1 MTRPL
6 SEVASFSIPGLP
18 CRQPLINRLIIIRAK
33 HQRLVHVHV
42 QIPSFLAFIFQMVEQ
57 VRDLRRL
64 HILVLDGIVELLV
77 LLVLFVQ
84 LVELLVCLFEELNC
98 A

>member
-1 MTRPL
+1 
-6 SEVASFSIPGLP
+6 
-18 CRQPLINRLIIIRAK
+18 
-33 HQRLVHVHV
+33 
-42 QIPSFLAFIFQMVEQ
+42 MVEQ